1 MHTHNIFEYREPWE
15 SGVAASLMFHGVLVV
30 AAILAGWYGDKHGEN
45 WGGSATGESMS
56 ATLVSSAIPLPS
68 TPTEKQNVLANESKG
83 LTESQPVKETQPEP
97 EAVPLPDKTTKKP
110 PVKTP
115 PKVKTETTPK
125 PVQRADNTI
134 PYGQGG
140 AASQPYTMVKTA
152 MGTGGLSMGQDGA
165 FGSRYAWYVDAVRR
179 KVSENWF
186 KYEVDPNITSAS
198 RVYITF
204 DIGRNGQPGNIQISQ
219 TSGVPSLDISAKRAL
234 QRIDTFGPLPNDY
247 GGSKVSVEF
256 WFDYK
261 R

>member
-1 MHTHNIFEYREPWE
+1 
-15 SGVAASLMFHGVLVV
+15 
-30 AAILAGWYGDKHGEN
+30 
-45 WGGSATGESMS
+45 
-56 ATLVSSAIPLPS
+56 
-68 TPTEKQNVLANESKG
+68 VLANESKG
-83 LTESQPVKETQPEP
+83 LSESQPVKETQPEP
-97 EAVPLPDKTTKKP
+97 EAVPIPDKTTKKIE
-110 PVKTP
+110 KAP
-115 PKVKTETTPK
+115 PKVKTQTTPK
-125 PVQRADNTI
+125 PVERVDNVI

-179 KVSENWF
+179 KVSDNWF
-186 KYEVDPNITSAS
+186 KYEVDPNISSAA
-198 RVYITF
+198 RVYVTF
-204 DIGRNGQPGNIQISQ
+204 DIQRSGQVANIQISQ

-247 GGSKVSVEF
+247 SGSKVSVEF